1 MLLRFLTYLALIFLY
16 CFLTATS
23 VAVGVLTALRMFK
36 KIDLNNG
43 MNLIVDISTGIALE
57 KEQAESKKKIKKEKK
72 NEVR

>member
-1 MLLRFLTYLALIFLY
+1 MLLRFITYLGLIFLY
-16 CFLTATS
+16 CFFTATS

-43 MNLIVDISTGIALE
+43 MNLIVDISAGIALE
-57 KEQAESKKKIKKEKK
+57 KEQEKSKKKNKEKK